1 MKIVEDNVFQA
12 MVDFL
17 DEHGIDTSRLVERQ
31 TTIQNNGVF
40 VSGNATV
47 NATNIAAGKKAEA
60 KSSTSHKTE
69 PSPAARVTSAA

>member
-1 MKIVEDNVFQA
+1 
-12 MVDFL
+12 
-17 DEHGIDTSRLVERQ
+17 
-31 TTIQNNGVF
+31 
-40 VSGNATV
+40 V